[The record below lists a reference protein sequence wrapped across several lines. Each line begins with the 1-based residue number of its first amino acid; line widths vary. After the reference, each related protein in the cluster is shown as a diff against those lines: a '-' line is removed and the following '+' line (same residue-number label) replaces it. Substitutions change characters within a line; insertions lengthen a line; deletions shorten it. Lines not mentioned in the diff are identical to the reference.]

1 MSTSFTIEEM
11 ESIRATPRPSES
23 AAREQDRGSFHARL
37 GALDSVLDGATV
49 LAAVERWG
57 IPRSTLS
64 RLISNALSF
73 DATNKRVGYRACIPH
88 MRFGAN
94 TASEAVI
101 PAKGHASAFDSVLR
115 VIPAFAQQ
123 VHRFSGALPGRT
135 KRSPSFDRLHDQ
147 MVKILKNQGY
157 ESMYPLNTSDQGRRA
172 LKLYICRLRDE
183 KGAALA
189 EEIADDPSATRTE
202 HLFPIRPFDRIEYD
216 EHSVDIEAWVAMPM
230 ADGSFRLER
239 ISRIWLLAIIDV
251 GSGAILG
258 WHLVVG
264 RKYDRYDVLTLFAR
278 IMQPWTQREL
288 TGSDMRYSTNA
299 WMPSSYLVDNTVM
312 RSAMVAMDNDSSHLA
327 KTTVDNLMDYHMGV
341 LHFGRSGM
349 GEGRPYIE
357 ALFKR
362 IEDGLL
368 RYVAGGYSPAT
379 NVNDMQVTSTLDGQG
394 HPLLLEV
401 FEDLIDTYV
410 TAHNVT
416 SRSTREPRSP
426 KRLIDEHLGTGA
438 WVWHAPGTEQHLRK
452 MTVKR
457 VRVTFRGSKK
467 RGIPPVVYLDN
478 ARYRSPKLAGQWGLI
493 GTSFDATYEDWQD
506 ARKLTLWSEDGKQV
520 ITLHALAPFAA
531 VPHTLAVRRRAV
543 RWANNPASQE
553 GDDLD
558 IKDNILAY
566 HAAVRRAAAGI
577 RDAGSKLATGEV
589 PHAAPETKAVP
600 IESPLKGLATGSFRV
615 RLR

>member
-1 MSTSFTIEEM
+1 MSTSLTIDEI
-11 ESIRATPRPSES
+11 ESVRATPRPLET
-23 AAREQDRGSFHARL
+23 AAREQDRASFRARI
-37 GALDSVLDGATV
+37 GALESILDGATV
-49 LAAVERWG
+49 SSAAERWG
-57 IPRSTLS
+57 VQRTTLN
-64 RLISNALSF
+64 RVIANAISF
-73 DATNKRVGYRACIPH
+73 DTTNKRIGYRACIPH
-88 MRFGAN
+88 ARFAAT
-94 TASEAVI
+94 TASEAIV
-101 PAKGHASAFDSVLR
+101 PAKAHASAFDAVLR
-115 VIPAFAQQ
+115 AIPAFAQQ
-123 VHRFSGALPGRT
+123 VHRFNGGLPGRT
-135 KRSPSFDRLHDQ
+135 KRSPSFDRLHDEL
-147 MVKILKNQGY
+147 VRILKKQGY
-157 ESMYPLNTSDQGRRA
+157 GSMYPLNTSDKGRRA
-172 LKLYICRLRDE
+172 LKLYITRLRDV
-183 KGAALA
+183 KDASLA
-189 EEIADDPSATRTE
+189 EEIAGDPSATRVE

-278 IMQPWTQREL
+278 IMQPWAQREL
-288 TGSDMRYSTNA
+288 TGSEMRYSTNA
-299 WMPSSYLVDNTVM
+299 WMPSTYLVDNTVM
-312 RSAMVAMDNDSSHLA
+312 RSSMVAMDNDSSHLA
-327 KTTVDNLMDYHMGV
+327 KTTVDNLMNYHMGV

-379 NVNDMQVTSTLDGQG
+379 DVNDMQVTSTLDGQG

-426 KRLIDEHLGTGA
+426 KRLVDEHLATGA
-438 WVWHAPGTEQHLRK
+438 WVWRAPGTEQHLRK

-457 VRVTFRGSKK
+457 VRVTFRGSEK
-467 RGIPPVVYLDN
+467 RGIPPLVYLDN

-493 GTSFDATYEDWQD
+493 GKSFDATYEDWQD
-506 ARKLTLWSEDGKQV
+506 VRKLTLWDEDGKQLV
-520 ITLHALAPFAA
+520 TLHALAPFAE

-553 GDDLD
+553 HGDLD
-558 IKDNILAY
+558 IRDNILAY

-589 PHAAPETKAVP
+589 PPSAPKANAVP
-600 IESPLKGLATGSFRV
+600 IDSPLKGLATGSTRA